1 MFVEGINE
9 WINQSNHLCVPLC
22 KAILQKI
29 FNKIVYPLIWTLT
42 RVSFFFACPH
52 SPPPQHDFLALSLQ
66 QEVEVGSQV
75 MFERLLIQEQ
85 PCKQARKVISFS
97 FLFAFLTPFSFMQKY
112 VKTTQIHIRHMHR
125 IKAWKKIYYDVNIN
139 LFQSHGITGD
149 FNLQCCTFWN
159 FLNCR

>member
-1 MFVEGINE
+1 
-9 WINQSNHLCVPLC
+9 
-22 KAILQKI
+22 
-29 FNKIVYPLIWTLT
+29 
-42 RVSFFFACPH
+42 
-52 SPPPQHDFLALSLQ
+52 
-66 QEVEVGSQV
+66 